1 MDSDGKLFPDPQ
13 SRPHLGSALFASSS
27 GLLFGYD
34 LGLVQGAIHSI
45 KESLELSNTMIDLI
59 VAAAKVGAV
68 FGPFLAGWLMS
79 KLGRRFGMVSG
90 AFFFFIGPIVMAMSQ
105 ESAGGAR
112 HAPGEVSQRKG
123 HSKKKKEEPMMWCHR
138 VSWLETPWPR
148 SHPLLP
154 SPSLPLL
161 VSAAAGFWLDWA

>member
-79 KLGRRFGMVSG
+79 KMGRRFGMVSG

-105 ESAGGAR
+105 ESAGGLD
-112 HAPGEVSQRKG
+112 
-123 HSKKKKEEPMMWCHR
+123 M
-138 VSWLETPWPR
+138 
-148 SHPLLP
+148 LL
-154 SPSLPLL
+154 
-161 VSAAAGFWLDWA
+161 GR